1 MGAEGA
7 EGAVDSI
14 TRLVRPAP
22 APRLGV
28 KPREFQP
35 ASVLAKRRLRVRSR
49 ECLHEEKLQEVLDA
63 HFRFVRQTVV
73 LGGVGRRFGGGD
85 GVHGVD
91 DVLGVLGRD
100 PHALRGVGDGDDE
113 LGRIVSRGVRALE
126 EPALDGHEGGD
137 GLGAREEERRGEDAK
152 VERLAAERDHR
163 PWEVDGRRS
172 GRARRRRRAGRGE
185 VINGLKLFGV
195 PRRGARSGARER
207 RAPAPLTAMTPR

>member
-1 MGAEGA
+1 MGAEG
-7 EGAVDSI
+7 GAVSSNP
-14 TRLVRPAP
+14 RAVQPAP
-22 APRLGV
+22 PLGV
-28 KPREFQP
+28 KPAKLRP

-49 ECLHEEKLQEVLDA
+49 ERLHEEKLQEVLDA
-63 HFRFVRQTVV
+63 HLRLVRQAVV
-73 LGGVGRRFGGGD
+73 LVRGVRGFGRCD

-126 EPALDGHEGGD
+126 EPALDGSEGGD

-163 PWEVDGRRS
+163 PWRVDGRRS

-185 VINGLKLFGV
+185 GINGRNFSGC
-195 PRRGARSGARER
+195 PDAARGAAERGSGAHLR
-207 RAPAPLTAMTPR
+207 R

>member
-1 MGAEGA
+1 MGAQ
-7 EGAVDSI
+7 GAVDS
-14 TRLVRPAP
+14 TPRLVPPA
-22 APRLGV
+22 ARAGLGV
-28 KPREFQP
+28 KPVREFQP

-49 ECLHEEKLQEVLDA
+49 EGLHEEKLHEVLDA
-63 HFRFVRQTVV
+63 NLRFVGQAVV
-73 LGGVGRRFGGGD
+73 LGGVGRGFGGGD

-126 EPALDGHEGGD
+126 EPAPDGSEGGD

-163 PWEVDGRRS
+163 PWRVDGRRS
-172 GRARRRRRAGRGE
+172 GRARRRRRMGRGE
-185 VINGLKLFGV
+185 VINGRNFSV
-195 PRRGARSGARER
+195 PRRGARCRGAGER

>member
-1 MGAEGA
+1 MGAQ
-7 EGAVDSI
+7 GAVDS
-14 TRLVRPAP
+14 TPRLVPPPAR
-22 APRLGV
+22 AGLGV
-28 KPREFQP
+28 KPVREFQP

-49 ECLHEEKLQEVLDA
+49 EGLHEEKLHEVLDA
-63 HFRFVRQTVV
+63 NLRFVGQAVV
-73 LGGVGRRFGGGD
+73 LGGVGRGFGGGD
-85 GVHGVD
+85 GMHGVD

-126 EPALDGHEGGD
+126 EPAPDGSEGGD

-163 PWEVDGRRS
+163 PWRVDGRRS
-172 GRARRRRRAGRGE
+172 GRARRRRRMGRGE
-185 VINGLKLFGV
+185 VINGRNFSV
-195 PRRGARSGARER
+195 PRRGARCRGAGER